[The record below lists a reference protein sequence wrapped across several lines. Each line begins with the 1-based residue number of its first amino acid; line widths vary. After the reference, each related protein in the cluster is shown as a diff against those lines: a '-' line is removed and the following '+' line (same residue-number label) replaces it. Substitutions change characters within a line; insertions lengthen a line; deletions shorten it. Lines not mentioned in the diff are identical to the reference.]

1 MGQLFRLPILLALSM
16 ASSVATGQPS
26 SENHSTPELITAV
39 QRVSYDEVNQLLESG
54 VNVNVSRADGSTALS
69 WASQRP
75 DIHIVTAL
83 LKAGADPNSQDENGE
98 TPLTLASARGNLQV
112 VEALINSGADITANR
127 WSGETPLHA
136 AVFGGNLDV
145 VRLLIERGVD
155 VNAKD
160 SRMGQ
165 TPLMRSVAGGKK
177 EITLALLAS
186 GASLSSISI
195 GGFQAIH
202 FAALYGQ
209 EEIAEIL
216 IDANAQGPI
225 AASELGSPF
234 LIALSEGYEV
244 VARLLL
250 TDEID
255 VNVRDSEGTTPLHE
269 AAGAGMLSLTKDLI
283 ERGADIDARLGEL
296 PGNVYE
302 PGRSGGTTPFLA
314 AARGGH
320 VDVMKFLLSMGA
332 NPHDK
337 SDDGAGSVMFATRS
351 LDIEAVRLLVE
362 LGADVNAVPENRPSA
377 IHTAIRFG
385 KNEIIDYLASS
396 DADLEIRDHNNRTP
410 LEEAEFEA
418 PISTIELVRG
428 LVAKRDNR
436 P

>member
-1 MGQLFRLPILLALSM
+1 MGQLLRLSIFLALSM
-16 ASSVATGQPS
+16 ASFVAAGQSS
-26 SENHSTPELITAV
+26 SENHSTHELITAV

-98 TPLTLASARGNLQV
+98 TPLTLASARGNSQI
-112 VEALINSGADITANR
+112 VEALINAGADITRNT

-136 AVFGGNLDV
+136 AIFGGNLDI

-165 TPLMRSVAGGKK
+165 TPLMRAVAGGNK
-177 EITLALLAS
+177 EITLALIAS
-186 GASLSSISI
+186 GANLSSISK

-209 EEIAEIL
+209 KEIAEIL
-216 IDANAQGPI
+216 INANAQGQT
-225 AASELGSPF
+225 AVSELGSPF
-234 LIALSEGYEV
+234 LIALSEGHEM

-250 TDEID
+250 TDE
-255 VNVRDSEGTTPLHE
+255 VNVNARNSDGTAPLHE

-283 ERGADIDARLGEL
+283 ERGADMDARLGEL

-302 PGRSGGTTPFLA
+302 PGRGGGTTPFLA

-332 NPHDK
+332 NPHDQ

-362 LGADVNAVPENRPSA
+362 LGADVNAVPTNHPTA

-385 KNEIIDYLASS
+385 KNDIVEYLAESN
-396 DADLEIRDHNNRTP
+396 ADLKIRDHNNRTP
-410 LEEAEFEA
+410 LQEAEFEA
-418 PISTIELVRG
+418 PVSTIELMRR
-428 LVAKRDNR
+428 LVTEYSN
-436 P
+436 